1 MATKKKAA
9 KKKAGKKKA
18 KVTAVS
24 NRAVLKFN
32 PRWFTDP
39 GPDGWG
45 LNPRLVSQI
54 NQLKVQFT
62 KQFNDIIAK
71 G

>member
-9 KKKAGKKKA
+9 KKKAAKKNA
-18 KVTAVS
+18 KSISVI

-32 PRWFTDP
+32 PKWFTDP

-45 LNPRLVSQI
+45 LNPRVVSQI
-54 NQLKVQFT
+54 NQLKAQFA
-62 KQFNDIIAK
+62 KQFNSIIAK

>member
-18 KVTAVS
+18 KTILAID
-24 NRAVLKFN
+24 RTVLKFN
-32 PRWFTDP
+32 PKWFTDP

-45 LNPRLVSQI
+45 LNPRIVSQI
-54 NQLKVQFT
+54 NQLKAQFT